1 LSAALWNGQA
11 ASGESLLSRGLHYGD
26 GVFRTMLAIDGEPR
40 MLDRHL
46 EALERDALQL
56 RMQPPPGALLAAECR
71 RLAAGHARVVL
82 KLMLLRK
89 AGGRG
94 YRPDHDDCDRLLLL
108 SEAPQYPPSFV
119 TQGIRAFRSPVILA
133 QQPLLAGA
141 KHLNRLEQVLASR
154 DWPDGVDEGILCDA
168 EGHAVCGTR
177 SNLFWV
183 RDGRLGT
190 SPLGACGVRGVMRHR
205 ILELARQQNLN
216 VELRDLSWTA
226 LQQADE
232 VFVSNSLIGLWPVRS
247 LGDRMLAAP
256 GAVTSV
262 LLQALSLP

>member
-1 LSAALWNGQA
+1 MSSALWNGQA

-26 GVFRTMLAIDGEPR
+26 GVFRTMLAIDGEPQ
-40 MLDRHL
+40 LLETHL

-94 YRPDHDDCDRLLLL
+94 YRPGRDDCDRLLLS
-108 SEAPQYPPSFV
+108 SEAPQYRPDLV
-119 TQGIRAFRSPVILA
+119 TQGIRVFRSPVTLA

-168 EGHAVCGTR
+168 EGHAICGTR

-183 RDGRLGT
+183 REGRLGT
-190 SPLGACGVRGVMRHR
+190 SPLSACGVRGVMRHR
-205 ILELARQQNLN
+205 ILELARQQDLN
-216 VELRDLSWTA
+216 VELRDLSWTG

-247 LGDRMLAAP
+247 LGDRTLAAP
-256 GAVTSV
+256 GPVTAV
-262 LLQALSLP
+262 LLRALSHP